1 MGLPVILLDRHV
13 AAIHRSNGSDAQTDT
28 TPFSAIVPWAMAQE
42 VASRLLGTAATLCVN
57 SIFIRLV
64 FIALLVCM
72 RSYAQ
77 PAVDHHQHLLRS
89 AVTSPKGFALSA
101 DELIA
106 QMDEAGI
113 RRAVI
118 LSIAYQFGNPSRPP
132 IDNEHA
138 RVKEENDWTREQAAL
153 YHLQHLRSE
162 PAEGICVDRDRALRE
177 RPRASAGP

>member
-1 MGLPVILLDRHV
+1 M
-13 AAIHRSNGSDAQTDT
+13 
-28 TPFSAIVPWAMAQE
+28 FM
-42 VASRLLGTAATLCVN
+42 
-57 SIFIRLV
+57 RLV

-72 RSYAQ
+72 HSYAQ

-89 AVTSPKGFALSA
+89 AVTPPKGFALSA

-132 IDNEHA
+132 IDNEHE
-138 RVKEENDWTREQAAL
+138 RVKEENDWTREQAA
-153 YHLQHLRSE
+153 YSDLRSE
-162 PAEGICVDRDRALRE
+162 PVERICVGRDRALRE
-177 RPRASAGP
+177 SPRASAGP